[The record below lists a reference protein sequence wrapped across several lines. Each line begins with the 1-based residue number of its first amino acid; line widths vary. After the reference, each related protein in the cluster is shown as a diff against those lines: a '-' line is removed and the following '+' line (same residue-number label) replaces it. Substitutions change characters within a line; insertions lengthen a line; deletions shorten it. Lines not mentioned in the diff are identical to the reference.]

1 MSSEITDNSSVSDWL
16 DALQEGD
23 EDAARKIWKRYH
35 RLLIIQARRRLK
47 SMRVARTS
55 ADEEDVLQAV
65 FSNVFRRIMLGK
77 YPNLTDR
84 DGLWKLLV
92 KATEHRVKSQWR
104 HSRAKRRVDDR
115 KRQINDNSESDIL
128 KNLESQVS
136 GTTIDELLA
145 VASEFLGELK
155 DERLVIARMRLEG
168 YTQREIAQEVGRS
181 LSSIER
187 TLSLLRRM
195 LEREIERER

>member
-1 MSSEITDNSSVSDWL
+1 
-16 DALQEGD
+16 
-23 EDAARKIWKRYH
+23 
-35 RLLIIQARRRLK
+35 
-47 SMRVARTS
+47 MRVARTS

-65 FSNVFRRIMLGK
+65 FNNVFRRIMAGK

-92 KATEHRVKSQWR
+92 KATERRVKSQWR
-104 HSRAKRRVDDR
+104 HTRAKRRVHDR